1 MKKLIGSAL
10 LASAI
15 AAGALVTTTAPAS
28 AYTVCN
34 GRECWHS
41 DTRLPAAKG
50 AHFMYHK
57 DDWYAAHAKAYRW
70 HEAHD
75 GRGYWRGGVWIGL

>member
-1 MKKLIGSAL
+1 MKKLVTHAL
-10 LASAI
+10 LAGAI
-15 AAGALVTTTAPAS
+15 ATGALVSVAGGAN

-41 DTRLPAAKG
+41 DTRISHPG
-50 AHFMYHK
+50 VHFAYHP
-57 DDWYAAHAKAYRW
+57 DNWYTGHAKAYRW

-75 GRGYWRGGVWIGL
+75 GRGYWRGGVWVGF